1 MRQAS
6 IIFLIIAVITLAYFL
21 GRNHGASNIKTSVLN
36 QVELI
41 NEIAELS
48 TLEARGITQIKVS
61 NAPVNGGY
69 WDKFKNYFTENT
81 LQVQI
86 PYQAKYGVNLDSNVV
101 KISVKKNTVLLE
113 FPAVKLLSFQL
124 QMDKIETMN
133 QTGLFAQT
141 TIGDLRNAQK
151 KMYQS
156 AVQNLTNAENLKQK
170 AKEKI
175 IKIFEQ
181 YFKPFGFEVE
191 CNFKK

>member
-1 MRQAS
+1 MRNVT
-6 IIFLIIAVITLAYFL
+6 IVVLTIAVILISYFW
-21 GRNHGASNIKTSVLN
+21 GKNNGAN
-36 QVELI
+36 QVKATLVNQIELI
-41 NEIAELS
+41 KEIAELS

-151 KMYQS
+151 QMYQS